1 MNASGSVRIEF
12 HRKKVITA
20 NKSVPIFS
28 LEPRTRHYDLV
39 HEAERLSLTD
49 RWSSWSHSEAFSF
62 PLGFTYRSFI
72 TALTWSTDGLFIA
85 ISLASTYT
93 CVICEFPSQVPAI
106 LRPLFRFD
114 KKPGTETPVINKTS
128 GSSISLLTY
137 LPIPTN
143 KVSHMTCEIT
153 VIDWNELLQVI
164 LRVHFIILIRIF
176 FFQNLRRIYAILF
189 FICC

>member
-1 MNASGSVRIEF
+1 MRQKGYA
-12 HRKKVITA
+12 
-20 NKSVPIFS
+20 
-28 LEPRTRHYDLV
+28 
-39 HEAERLSLTD
+39 LTD

-93 CVICEFPSQVPAI
+93 CVICEFPSQGPAI

-143 KVSHMTCEIT
+143 KVSHMTCKIT
-153 VIDWNELLQVI
+153 VIDWNEEVLLQV
-164 LRVHFIILIRIF
+164 HFIFWSEF
-176 FFQNLRRIYAILF
+176 FFKIFAEFTLFCFYLLLKQASVAFNGACRGIQVSLRFAAGLM
-189 FICC
+189 

>member
-1 MNASGSVRIEF
+1 MRQKGYA
-12 HRKKVITA
+12 
-20 NKSVPIFS
+20 
-28 LEPRTRHYDLV
+28 
-39 HEAERLSLTD
+39 LTD

-114 KKPGTETPVINKTS
+114 KKPGTETPVMNKTS

-143 KVSHMTCEIT
+143 KVSHMTCKIR
-153 VIDWNELLQVI
+153 VIDWNEQVLLQ
-164 LRVHFIILIRIF
+164 VHFIILIRIF
-176 FFQNLRRIYAILF
+176 FFLNLRRIYAILF
-189 FICC
+189 FYLLLKQASAAFDGACRGIRVSLRFAVGLVK